1 MRHMPLARWAA
12 LLTIAL
18 CMALG
23 MATARGQSSQV
34 RGNIDSVSYDSTR
47 LSLHIHGWAWDS
59 VTAQPLTEL
68 RISIRNLNFNIAPP
82 AYVNR
87 VDVQKALELA
97 TANVGFTTAITLPE
111 ALRGGSYPVEITA
124 VFADGRSHLLQSGQG
139 MVPLVS
145 VNRPRDRHWI
155 LLALVSGCV
164 GLAYVPWLRRWSDR
178 AGSWIQT
185 HPRRVAAAIGATFAL
200 LIALGITGSSWQLL
214 AQEPISGAVEFKS
227 SHKHVFK
234 PKPIR
239 SDEWSILTAN
249 ALAQW
254 NHRPRFPVVNT
265 HLGPEGQNM
274 GVIGMTGVPIAQPAA
289 LARPATWGYFFLP
302 LRQAMAWHWQFP
314 FFACLFLLWKAL
326 NLLRPRSSG
335 FNLLL
340 SLTFCVAPYAA
351 GWSLWPLYAALFPL
365 GLFVLAGTLL
375 RSDRFAQTLP
385 LGFAMGLLLAGWVLV
400 LYPPW
405 QITIGTFMAVLAAG
419 WIADHRHEL
428 RLGKEQCLA
437 LALGISVAA
446 MLVGSWWLDTAD
458 AIARIQATAYPGARS
473 LQQGGD
479 LDLFWAL
486 RGYTNLETL
495 PFGTGSILNSSEVS
509 GYVLFPLPMLLLGL
523 WLGVLPSGNRWM
535 LRACLAFL
543 TFWLVF
549 RFAGIPIWL
558 SKVTLWSYV
567 TSTRLDLVLGLTCTV
582 LMVLIHD
589 QWRAA
594 WEGRQPPLAS
604 IFSASTVAL
613 ASAGLAALEF
623 HLVPNGLIRA
633 NSLIHETAVALAVG
647 IGAWWMMRG
656 RIRAATCMMLLL
668 CLVATL
674 GFNPLSLAPRS
685 VKPSAATAALA
696 ADSEQPGRPLRTL
709 VFSEDDKIPMAL
721 AAAGVPVVNPT
732 LYYPHRSF
740 WEGIGLP
747 EQDWF
752 EVNRY
757 QHLRFRPAHWPDS
770 PSFQARH
777 LSLDTVEVTVDPQHF
792 DFASTGAMRV
802 VAQEKDATLLRN
814 NPSLAELGHHAGL
827 FWFAVHAYGVNRV
840 TPNP

>member
-1 MRHMPLARWAA
+1 MKHMPLVRWAL
-12 LLTIAL
+12 LLTITL
-18 CMALG
+18 YMTLG
-23 MATARGQSSQV
+23 MAGARAQSPEI
-34 RGNIDSVSYDSTR
+34 RGNIDSVGYNSTHQ
-47 LSLHIHGWAWDS
+47 SLEIHGWAWDS
-59 VTAQPLTEL
+59 VTAQPPTEL
-68 RISIRNLNFNIAPP
+68 RVSIRKLHFNIAPP
-82 AYVNR
+82 AYVAR
-87 VDVQKALELA
+87 ADVQKALALA
-97 TANVGFTTAITLPE
+97 TINVGFSTTIPLPE
-111 ALRGGSYPVEITA
+111 ALRGGSYPVEIIA
-124 VFADGRSHLLQSGQG
+124 VFADGRSHQLQSGQG

-155 LLALVSGCV
+155 LLALVSSCV

-178 AGSWIQT
+178 AGGWIQT
-185 HPRRVAAAIGATFAL
+185 HPHRVTAAIGAMFAL
-200 LIALGITGSSWQLL
+200 LVALGITGSSWQLL
-214 AQEPISGAVEFKS
+214 TQEPVSGLVEFKS
-227 SHKHVFK
+227 SHKHIFK

-239 SDEWSILTAN
+239 SDEWNVLTGN

-265 HLGPEGQNM
+265 LLGSEGQNM

-314 FFACLFLLWKAL
+314 FFACLLLLWKAL

-351 GWSLWPLYAALFPL
+351 GWSLWPLYAVLFPL
-365 GLFVLAGTLL
+365 GLFVLAGALL
-375 RSDRFAQTLP
+375 RSDRLAQTLP
-385 LGFAMGLLLAGWVLV
+385 QGFAMGLLLAGWVLV

-405 QITIGTFMAVLAAG
+405 QITIGTFMTLLAAG
-419 WIADHRHEL
+419 WIADQRHEL
-428 RLGKEQCLA
+428 RLGKAQCLA

-446 MLVGSWWLDTAD
+446 MLIGSWWLDTAD
-458 AIARIQATAYPGARS
+458 AIARMQATAYPGARS

-509 GYVLFPLPMLLLGL
+509 AYVLLPLPILLLGL
-523 WLGVLPSGNRWM
+523 WLGMFPSGNRWM

-543 TFWLVF
+543 AFWFVF
-549 RFAGIPIWL
+549 AFAGIPIWL
-558 SKVTLWSYV
+558 SRVTLWNYL

-594 WEGRQPPLAS
+594 WGGRQPPLAS
-604 IFSASTVAL
+604 ILSASTVAL
-613 ASAGLAALEF
+613 ASAGLVALEF
-623 HLVPNGLIRA
+623 HLAPHGLIRA
-633 NSLIHETAVALAVG
+633 DSLVHQTAVALAVG

-656 RIRAATCMMLLL
+656 RVRAATCMVLLL
-668 CLVATL
+668 CLVTTL

-685 VKPSAATAALA
+685 VKLSAATAALTTEGQQL
-696 ADSEQPGRPLRTL
+696 DKPLRTL
-709 VFSEDDKIPMAL
+709 VFGEDDKIPMAL
-721 AAAGVPVVNPT
+721 AAAGMPVVNPT

-740 WEGIGLP
+740 WERIGLP

-757 QHLRFRPAHWPDS
+757 QHLRFKLAHS
-770 PSFQARH
+770 PNGHNFQARH
-777 LSLDTVEVTVDPQHF
+777 LTPDTVEVTVDPQHF
-792 DFASTGAMRV
+792 DFTSTGAMRV
-802 VAQEKDATLLRN
+802 AAQEKDALLLHN

-827 FWFAVHAYGVNRV
+827 FWFAVKA
-840 TPNP
+840 TPITQ